1 MPRGENEK
9 DRGTHGEQPP
19 PRTGPQR
26 ERGKGGTR
34 LHACVH
40 TCTPPPPP
48 DTEDAR
54 ERQKKKKKKKTKRL
68 FDCVTQAL
76 GCGMWD
82 LVP

>member
-19 PRTGPQR
+19 PRRGAIKGKRQR
-26 ERGKGGTR
+26 GDKASRACAHTHTTTPTRHRGR
-34 LHACVH
+34 
-40 TCTPPPPP
+40 P
-48 DTEDAR
+48 R
-54 ERQKKKKKKKTKRL
+54 EQKKKKKTKRL

>member
-54 ERQKKKKKKKTKRL
+54 ERQKKKKKRQNVYLTVSRRL
-68 FDCVTQAL
+68 LVVA
-76 GCGMWD
+76 CGI
-82 LVP
+82 